1 MEINIKTKLPGPK
14 ALKIIERDKKYVSP
28 SYTRDPNC
36 PVVIATGEGA
46 YITDVDGNV
55 FLDFC
60 AGIAVNSPAHS
71 HREVVKAI
79 KEQAEKFSHM
89 SGTDF
94 YYDVQSRLAEKLS
107 EQAPGKENKKVFFS
121 NSGAEAIEC
130 ALKLARYHT
139 RRKQFIAFFGSF
151 HGRTYGALSLTSSKP
166 VQKERFFPFVPGVTH
181 IPYPNIYRAPH
192 GMDENE
198 VADRCLDYL
207 RNTIFKSLVPANEV
221 AAVFMEPIQ
230 GEGGYIIPPK
240 KFVKDLIALCK
251 ENGILFVADEVQA
264 GMGRTGKMFASS
276 HFEVEPDII
285 CLAKGIASGLPL
297 GATIASES
305 VMDWKPGS
313 HASTFGGNPI
323 ACAAALATMDLL
335 EKKYIKNA
343 QEVGKYIL
351 TKLKKIENK
360 SSLIGDVRGL
370 GLMIGIEIVKNKK
383 TKENAPDLKARIV
396 TEAFRRGLIILG
408 CGTSTIRF
416 SPPLVITKKDADVAL
431 SIFEE
436 SLAIVEKSQ

>member
-1 MEINIKTKLPGPK
+1 MAIHIKTKLPGPK
-14 ALKIIERDKKYVSP
+14 ALKIIERDKKYISP
-28 SYTRDPNC
+28 SYTRDPHC
-36 PVVIATGEGA
+36 PVVIASGEGA
-46 YITDVDGNV
+46 YVTDVDGNV

-60 AGIAVNSPAHS
+60 AGIAVTSTGHS

-79 KEQAEKFSHM
+79 SEQGQKFIHM

-107 EQAPGKENKKVFFS
+107 DLAPGKENKKVFFS

-166 VQKERFFPFVPGVTH
+166 VQKENFFPFVPGVTH
-181 IPYPNIYRAPH
+181 IPYPNIYRASR
-192 GMDENE
+192 GMSENE
-198 VADRCLDYL
+198 VGDRCLDYL
-207 RNTIFKSLVPANEV
+207 KNTVFKTLVPVHEV
-221 AAVFMEPIQ
+221 AAVFMEPVQ
-230 GEGGYIIPPK
+230 GEGGYVIPPK
-240 KFVKDLIALCK
+240 KFMKDLVALCK

-276 HFEVEPDII
+276 HFGVEPDII

-297 GATIASES
+297 GATIARES

-323 ACAAALATMDLL
+323 SCAAALTTLDLL

-343 QEVGKYIL
+343 AEIGKYIL
-351 TKLKKIENK
+351 TKLKKIETK

-370 GLMIGIEIVKNKK
+370 GLMIGVEIVKDKK
-383 TKENAPDLKARIV
+383 TKEPAPDVKAHIV
-396 TEAFRRGLIILG
+396 TQAFKRGLVILG
-408 CGTSTIRF
+408 CGVSTIRF
-416 SPPLVITKKDADVAL
+416 CPPLIITKKDADTAL

-436 SLAIVEKSQ
+436 SLLHVEKS